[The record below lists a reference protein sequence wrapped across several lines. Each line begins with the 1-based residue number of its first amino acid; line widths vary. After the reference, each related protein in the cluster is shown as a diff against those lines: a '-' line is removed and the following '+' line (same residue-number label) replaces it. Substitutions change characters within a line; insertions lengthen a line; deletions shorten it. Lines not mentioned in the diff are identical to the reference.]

1 MLLNQSKG
9 KSNVY
14 SPPPSPASSLARSSA
29 RSRLPLPYASRWQ
42 LGTAALLS
50 QRCGQQCP
58 STSRNVMSH
67 QYCTRQ
73 HELAERTLMECTDPI
88 PRVDQARRDGGSC
101 HVRIK
106 ETYASFV
113 FAIRSDAL
121 SSDTDMRSKRSGSAA
136 LPTNDHRYAQY
147 ALHSWY
153 GFDLFGQFTSPS
165 DCGGWR
171 WWWESGGRR
180 KHHSSLQ
187 YFKNI
192 SSKYYIYMYDFSSTP
207 KRPFY
212 CKSYV
217 RVRKQHTYIVAECS
231 CATPRSTEC
240 ARKECDFLI
249 SIFSFFLEDGSGCL
263 YS

>member
-1 MLLNQSKG
+1 
-9 KSNVY
+9 
-14 SPPPSPASSLARSSA
+14 
-29 RSRLPLPYASRWQ
+29 
-42 LGTAALLS
+42 
-50 QRCGQQCP
+50 
-58 STSRNVMSH
+58 MSH
-67 QYCTRQ
+67 QYCARQ
-73 HELAERTLMECTDPI
+73 HELAERMLMKCTDPI

-101 HVRIK
+101 HVRTK
-106 ETYASFV
+106 ETYSSFV
-113 FAIRSDAL
+113 FAIRSEAL
-121 SSDTDMRSKRSGSAA
+121 SWATDMRSKRSGSAA

-192 SSKYYIYMYDFSSTP
+192 SSKYYIYMYDFSSTT

-212 CKSYV
+212 CKSV
-217 RVRKQHTYIVAECS
+217 RAREEATHVYSGGVLLRHTEEHWVCAEGVI
-231 CATPRSTEC
+231 
-240 ARKECDFLI
+240 FL
-249 SIFSFFLEDGSGCL
+249 FQFFPFF
-263 YS
+263 